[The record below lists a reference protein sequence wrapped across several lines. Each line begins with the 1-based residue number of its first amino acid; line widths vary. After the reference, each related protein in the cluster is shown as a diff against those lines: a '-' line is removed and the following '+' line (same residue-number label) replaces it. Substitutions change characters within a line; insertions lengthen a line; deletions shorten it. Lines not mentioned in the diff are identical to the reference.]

1 MQKTIA
7 KLDKELQNAA
17 EGQAKSSL
25 PPLKAASS
33 SMLTAVLQEVRKA
46 KNEPDGA
53 APGPGPGRQREGDA
67 AASELHTDA
76 SMPPMGAESSERSYR

>member
-7 KLDKELQNAA
+7 KLDKELLDAA
-17 EGQAKSSL
+17 EAPAKSSL
-25 PPLKAASS
+25 PLLKPASS

-53 APGPGPGRQREGDA
+53 TPGRQRVGGGD
-67 AASELHTDA
+67 ASELQTDA
-76 SMPPMGAESSERSYR
+76 LPPMGAAGTEPSERSYR

>member
-7 KLDKELQNAA
+7 KLDKELQDAA
-17 EGQAKSSL
+17 EAQAKSSP

-46 KNEPDGA
+46 KNEPDST
-53 APGPGPGRQREGDA
+53 APGPGPGRFCSA
-67 AASELHTDA
+67 FAK
-76 SMPPMGAESSERSYR
+76 